1 MAITITMIE
10 EKEFKTKVRGY
21 DPLEVDE
28 FLDAICDEM
37 ESMNQTI
44 AQLRDQLKQQVASAP
59 FIPPVAAPAPAPL
72 APIAPP
78 APVIKSEPEF
88 PADLKSAKLLLEKTQ
103 AACDE
108 VLAKARERAEE
119 ILQEAEDS
127 VPDPEIESLEAR
139 KQELIKE
146 IEGLEADAQKFRRRF
161 QTMLKDQ
168 IDILDSE
175 LS

>member
-1 MAITITMIE
+1 MAITVTMIE

-37 ESMNQTI
+37 ENLNQTI
-44 AQLRDQLKQQVASAP
+44 QQLRDQLKQQQTPAP
-59 FIPPVAAPAPAPL
+59 YMPAVAAPVPL
-72 APIAPP
+72 APITAANIEP
-78 APVIKSEPEF
+78 AVPS
-88 PADLKSAKLLLEKTQ
+88 DLKTAKMLLEKTQ
-103 AACDE
+103 KACDE
-108 VLAKARERAEE
+108 VIAKANLRAEE
-119 ILQEAEDS
+119 ILQTAAES
-127 VPDPEIESLEAR
+127 IPDPELEDLHA
-139 KQELIKE
+139 KKEELKKE
-146 IEGLEADAQKFRRRF
+146 IAVLETDAQKFKQRF

>member
-1 MAITITMIE
+1 MAITVTMIE

-37 ESMNQTI
+37 ESLNATI
-44 AQLRDQLKQQVASAP
+44 QQLRDQLKQQQSPIPYMPAISAP
-59 FIPPVAAPAPAPL
+59 PPPLAPL
-72 APIAPP
+72 APP
-78 APVIKSEPEF
+78 APAA
-88 PADLKSAKLLLEKTQ
+88 PAVPALPNDLKTAKLLLEKTQ
-103 AACDE
+103 KACDE
-108 VLAKARERAEE
+108 TIAEANRRADE
-119 ILQEAEDS
+119 IIKQAEQS
-127 VPDPEIESLEAR
+127 VPDPEL
-139 KQELIKE
+139 
-146 IEGLEADAQKFRRRF
+146 EGLAEKKEQLKKELAALETDAQKFRQRF

>member
-1 MAITITMIE
+1 MAITVTMIE

-44 AQLRDQLKQQVASAP
+44 AQLREQLNQQQQSPAPYMPAVA
-59 FIPPVAAPAPAPL
+59 APAPL
-72 APIAPP
+72 APVS
-78 APVIKSEPEF
+78 APVSSEPS
-88 PADLKSAKLLLEKTQ
+88 DLKSAKLLLEKTQ
-103 AACDE
+103 QACDE
-108 VLAKARERAEE
+108 VLSRAKERAEE
-119 ILQEAEDS
+119 IISSAEES
-127 VPDPEIESLEAR
+127 LPDPELDNLEER
-139 KQELIKE
+139 KEALRKE
-146 IEGLEADAQKFRRRF
+146 IAELETDAQKFKQRF

-175 LS
+175 LN

>member
-1 MAITITMIE
+1 MAITVTMIE

-44 AQLRDQLKQQVASAP
+44 AQLRDQLKQQQQSPAPYMPAVA
-59 FIPPVAAPAPAPL
+59 APAPL
-72 APIAPP
+72 APVA
-78 APVIKSEPEF
+78 ALAASEPSQ
-88 PADLKSAKLLLEKTQ
+88 PSDLKSAKLLLEKTQ
-103 AACDE
+103 QACDE
-108 VLAKARERAEE
+108 VIAKAKERAEE
-119 ILQEAEDS
+119 IINTAEES
-127 VPDPEIESLEAR
+127 LPDPELDNLEER
-139 KQELIKE
+139 KEALKKE
-146 IEGLEADAQKFRRRF
+146 IAELETDAQKFKQRF

>member
-1 MAITITMIE
+1 MAITVTMIE

-37 ESMNQTI
+37 ENQNQVI
-44 AQLRDQLKQQVASAP
+44 QQLRDQLKLQQQSPAP
-59 FIPPVAAPAPAPL
+59 FMPAVAAPAPL
-72 APIAPP
+72 APLSSPASAPALP
-78 APVIKSEPEF
+78 S
-88 PADLKSAKLLLEKTQ
+88 DLKSAKMLLEKTQ
-103 AACDE
+103 KACDE
-108 VLAKARERAEE
+108 VLAKANERADE
-119 ILQEAEDS
+119 IIQAAQDS
-127 VPDPEIESLEAR
+127 VPDPEVEDLEKR
-139 KQELIKE
+139 KDDLKRE
-146 IEGLEADAQKFRRRF
+146 IEALEKDAQKFKQRF

>member
-1 MAITITMIE
+1 MAITVTMIE

-44 AQLRDQLKQQVASAP
+44 AQLREQLKQQMAPTP
-59 FIPPVAAPAPAPL
+59 FIPPVAAPAPL
-72 APIAPP
+72 SPIVPTAT
-78 APVIKSEPEF
+78 PVKGEPEV
-88 PADLKSAKLLLEKTQ
+88 PSDLKSAKLLLEKTQ
-103 AACDE
+103 KACDE
-108 VLAKARERAEE
+108 VLEKARERAEE
-119 ILQEAEDS
+119 IIQEAQDS
-127 VPDPEIESLEAR
+127 VPDPEMEDLEAR
-139 KQELIKE
+139 KEELKKE
-146 IEGLEADAQKFRRRF
+146 IEGLEKDAQKFKQRF

>member
-1 MAITITMIE
+1 MAITVTMIE

-37 ESMNQTI
+37 EGMNQTI
-44 AQLRDQLKQQVASAP
+44 QQLRDQLKQQQAP
-59 FIPPVAAPAPAPL
+59 APYMPAVSAPAPL
-72 APIAPP
+72 SPLP
-78 APVIKSEPEF
+78 AVSAEPAV
-88 PADLKSAKLLLEKTQ
+88 PSDLKSAKLLLEKTQ
-103 AACDE
+103 QACDE
-108 VLAKARERAEE
+108 VLLKAKERAEE
-119 ILQEAEDS
+119 IIQSAEAS
-127 VPDPEIESLEAR
+127 LPDPELEGLEAR
-139 KQELIKE
+139 KEELKKE
-146 IEGLEADAQKFRRRF
+146 IAGLEADAQKFKQRF

>member
-1 MAITITMIE
+1 MSITVTMIE
-10 EKEFKTKVRGY
+10 EKEFKKAVRGY

-44 AQLRDQLKQQVASAP
+44 AQLRDQLKQQQASPAPYMPAVA
-59 FIPPVAAPAPAPL
+59 APAPL
-72 APIAPP
+72 APIAAADEKPTLP
-78 APVIKSEPEF
+78 S
-88 PADLKSAKLLLEKTQ
+88 DLKTAQELLEKTQ
-103 AACDE
+103 KSCDE
-108 VLAKARERAEE
+108 VLEKARKRAEE
-119 ILQEAEDS
+119 IIQEAEDM
-127 VPDPEIESLEAR
+127 VPDPEVEDLEA
-139 KQELIKE
+139 KKDALKKE
-146 IEGLEADAQKFRRRF
+146 IEDLEADAQKFKTRL